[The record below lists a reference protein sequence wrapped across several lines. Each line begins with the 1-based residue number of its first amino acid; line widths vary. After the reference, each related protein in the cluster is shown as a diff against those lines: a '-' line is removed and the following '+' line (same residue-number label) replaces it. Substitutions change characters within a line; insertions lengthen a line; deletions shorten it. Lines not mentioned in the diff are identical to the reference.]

1 MPIAI
6 IIIIAI
12 AVLIGL
18 FVWGQYNALVRL
30 NERVEEAWSDIAI
43 QLKYRADLIP
53 NLVETV
59 KGYAEHEKEVF

>member
-43 QLKYRADLIP
+43 QLK
-53 NLVETV
+53 
-59 KGYAEHEKEVF
+59 